1 LSVLLAGQEAERKRL
16 ERDES
21 QKGRDSD
28 ERIAQLEKVVQ
39 QLQYAHSRCCKFHIS
54 DLSVFVRYNFESE
67 EQTRKT
73 LNSTFAKNFAIK
85 IEERFIKME
94 ALVASQ
100 KRQLA
105 EAEEA
110 RVRMMVSFEG
120 RLSELAQRMEQERTA
135 RMTRT

>member
-1 LSVLLAGQEAERKRL
+1 MEHKYL
-16 ERDES
+16 
-21 QKGRDSD
+21 
-28 ERIAQLEKVVQ
+28 I
-39 QLQYAHSRCCKFHIS
+39 
-54 DLSVFVRYNFESE
+54 VFLRQNFESE

-110 RVRMMVSFEG
+110 RVRMMVAFEA
-120 RLSELAQRMEQERTA
+120 RLSDMGQKLDQERQV
-135 RMTRT
+135 RITRTFSLLAL